1 MLNFLND
8 VFEMISSSKMIMD
21 SMMLLLT
28 VVLGM
33 GTTLFTYKSKNKMDI
48 SMMKNEGE
56 EIDKALQKVQI
67 VYNQMGKK
75 HDVSEKNILNMMIDN
90 VSELREYYV
99 ISKQQARKSFSAAL
113 FICFF
118 GIFIYLLGISAYIF
132 VNKDITLISII
143 GGTIVEV
150 IAGLFFW
157 LYREA
162 TKQLGVYHQRLGST
176 EKYLTVI
183 QIIKEMPKDKQVETY
198 NNLISSILSDNRAII
213 THENRA
219 V

>member
-1 MLNFLND
+1 MENFFNTIANSD
-8 VFEMISSSKMIMD
+8 VILSI
-21 SMMLLLT
+21 LT
-28 VVLGM
+28 CVIGLVVSVI
-33 GTTLFTYKSKNKMDI
+33 TATLAYKSKNKIDI
-48 SMMKNEGE
+48 FAMKNESE
-56 EIDKALQKVQI
+56 EISKAVKNIQF
-67 VYNQMGKK
+67 VYNIEKEK
-75 HDVSEKNILNMMIDN
+75 TESRDVDKNVINMMTDN

-118 GIFIYLLGISAYIF
+118 GIIIYLLGIICHMIF
-132 VNKDITLISII
+132 NKDISIISIV
-143 GGTIVEV
+143 GGTVVEV

-183 QIIKEMPKDKQVETY
+183 QIIKEMPEDKRVEAY
-198 NNLISSILSDNRAII
+198 NGLISSILSDNKEII
-213 THENRA
+213 SHEK
-219 V
+219 

>member
-1 MLNFLND
+1 MENFLNTIANSD
-8 VFEMISSSKMIMD
+8 VILSI
-21 SMMLLLT
+21 LT
-28 VVLGM
+28 GVIGLVASVM
-33 GTTLFTYKSKNKMDI
+33 TVTLAYKSKNKIDI
-48 SMMKNEGE
+48 FAMKNESE
-56 EIDKALQKVQI
+56 EISKAVKNIQF
-67 VYNQMGKK
+67 VYNIEKEKQESR
-75 HDVSEKNILNMMIDN
+75 DVDKNVINMMTDN

-118 GIFIYLLGISAYIF
+118 GIIIYLLGIICHIIF
-132 VNKDITLISII
+132 NKDISIISIV
-143 GGTIVEV
+143 GGTVVEV

-183 QIIKEMPKDKQVETY
+183 QIIKEMPEDERIEAY
-198 NNLISSILSDNRAII
+198 NGLISSILSDNKEII
-213 THENRA
+213 SHEK
-219 V
+219 

>member
-1 MLNFLND
+1 MVEFLSIIGNNEIAVSILTGAIALTASLLSTAIVYRTKSRID
-8 VFEMISSSKMIMD
+8 
-21 SMMLLLT
+21 LLT
-28 VVLGM
+28 MTNDEAEV
-33 GTTLFTYKSKNKMDI
+33 S
-48 SMMKNEGE
+48 
-56 EIDKALQKVQI
+56 KALQKI
-67 VYNQMGKK
+67 EFSFKDL
-75 HDVSEKNILNMMIDN
+75 DVSTENKKTDKNVLGMMTDN

-118 GIFIYLLGISAYIF
+118 GILIYLIGIGAHIF
-132 VNKDITLISII
+132 GGKDISLISII
-143 GGTIVEV
+143 GGTVVEI

-183 QIIKEMPKDKQVETY
+183 QIIKEMPEDKQVDAY
-198 NNLISSILSDNRAII
+198 NGLITSILSDNREII
-213 THENRA
+213 LHEK
-219 V
+219 

>member
-1 MLNFLND
+1 MENFLNNIANND
-8 VFEMISSSKMIMD
+8 MILFI
-21 SMMLLLT
+21 LACATGLT
-28 VVLGM
+28 VAVM
-33 GTTLFTYKSKNKMDI
+33 VTTFAYKSKNKIDTFA
-48 SMMKNEGE
+48 MKNESE
-56 EIDKALQKVQI
+56 EISKAVEKLQF
-67 VYNQMGKK
+67 VYNI
-75 HDVSEKNILNMMIDN
+75 EKEKLESRSLDKNVINMMTDN

-118 GIFIYLLGISAYIF
+118 GIIIYLLGIICYMIF
-132 VNKDITLISII
+132 NKDISIISII
-143 GGTIVEV
+143 GGTVVEV

-183 QIIKEMPKDKQVETY
+183 QIIKEMPVDNQIEAY
-198 NNLISSILSDNRAII
+198 NDLISSILSDNKEII
-213 THENRA
+213 SHEK
-219 V
+219 